1 MPCLVP
7 AGHKPHESGAV
18 LGRQLPALSPCVP
31 FCSLPWI
38 CWSVACCFA
47 WLSIELIA
55 YRNLD
60 RVVQTSPTET
70 LITDYPF
77 KCSLM
82 T

>member
-1 MPCLVP
+1 MPCSVP
-7 AGHKPHESGAV
+7 AGHKFHEAQAGLARKLLTV
-18 LGRQLPALSPCVP
+18 SPCVP

-47 WLSIELIA
+47 WLSIELVA

-70 LITDYPF
+70 LITTIPLNAV
-77 KCSLM
+77 S
-82 T
+82 